1 MNSTTSKLFIAAAF
15 LAAALTSGCA
25 SFSIEGDD
33 VSATTEQ
40 GQEINVAMKQL
51 EESGR
56 GGGD

>member
-1 MNSTTSKLFIAAAF
+1 MNSTTSRLFIAAAF
-15 LAAALTSGCA
+15 LAAAVTSGCA

-40 GQEINVAMKQL
+40 GQEINVAMKH